1 MPKAIHPYGVLLK
14 PIITEKSTRLSDE
27 AKYVFAV
34 ATGANKIQVKEAV
47 ELAFNVPV
55 IDVNVMNVH
64 GKTRR
69 IGKTRGR
76 APDWKKAVVTL
87 APGSRIEL
95 FEGV

>member
-1 MPKAIHPYGVLLK
+1 MPKAIHPYSVLLK
-14 PIITEKSTRLSDE
+14 PIITEKSTRLSDD

-69 IGKTRGR
+69 IGRTRGR

>member
-14 PIITEKSTRLSDE
+14 PIITEKSTRLADDG
-27 AKYVFAV
+27 KYVFAV
-34 ATGANKIQVKEAV
+34 AVGANKIQVKEAV

-69 IGKTRGR
+69 IGRTQGR

-87 APGSRIEL
+87 AAGSRIEL